1 MENRNRVETDEME
14 IDLGEI
20 LLLLVNKLPLMI
32 AVGLCVAMLAF
43 LGSKFVLSPVY
54 ESTTKIYILNK
65 QDNTSVTYAD
75 LQMGTQLTKD
85 YAEMIKSRFVLEAV
99 IEQLGLEEDYEDL
112 SKMVSVTTPTDTRV
126 LSITVSDKS
135 PVRAMRIANAVREA
149 SADHIGNVMDIEAVN
164 VVETANV
171 PTHKASPHTGKNTLL
186 GGILGMFL
194 VAAIV
199 VIAHLL
205 NDTVR
210 TAEDVERYLGLPTLA
225 VIPMNEAEAKKKK
238 KRGVKR
244 HR

>member
-1 MENRNRVETDEME
+1 MENRNQIENDEME
-14 IDLGEI
+14 IDLREI
-20 LLLLVNKLPLMI
+20 MMILVGKLPLMI

-43 LGSKFVLSPVY
+43 LGSKFILSPIY

-65 QDNTSVTYAD
+65 QDNASVTYTD

-99 IEQLGLEEDYEDL
+99 IEQLGLEEDYETL
-112 SKMVSVTTPTDTRV
+112 SEMVSVTTPADTRV

-135 PVRAMRIANAVREA
+135 PVRAMKIANAVREA
-149 SADHIGNVMDIEAVN
+149 SADHISNVMDIEAVN

-171 PTHKASPHTGKNTLL
+171 PIYKASPHTGRNTLL
-186 GGILGMFL
+186 GGIIGVFL
-194 VAAIV
+194 VGAVA

-225 VIPMNEAEAKKKK
+225 VIPMNEAETKKK
-238 KRGVKR
+238 KRSVKR
-244 HR
+244 HK